1 MGNRT
6 SVEIF
11 PPSDFLTKLMVI
23 DSGKKTHSSQDDDSV
38 ATMISSS
45 DIDYSM
51 LIEEEKRSGKI
62 NLFVRSP

>member
-1 MGNRT
+1 
-6 SVEIF
+6 
-11 PPSDFLTKLMVI
+11 MVI

>member
-11 PPSDFLTKLMVI
+11 PQSDFLTKLMVI
-23 DSGKKTHSSQDDDSV
+23 DSGKKMHSSQDDDSV

-51 LIEEEKRSGKI
+51 LIEEEKKEWKD
-62 NLFVRSP
+62 